1 MWIKD
6 TQSGKVFQ
14 YGHDRHDSLEISGD
28 GRTLSYYHLQ
38 CGDGSRYGSFLFVT
52 DENGNIPDE
61 DKELRKWGADAY
73 FNIGGFSEEQ
83 KDWRTLQHQ
92 ILKMMMMTDNKEV
105 EVALAGVLN
114 LMDGM
119 GKGGEQNGSDE
130 NDTDSSDESLSEGM
144 VLAEFT
150 E

>member
-52 DENGNIPDE
+52 DENGRIPDE
-61 DKELRKWGADAY
+61 DEVLRKHGADAY

-83 KDWRTLQHQ
+83 KDWRFLERQ
-92 ILKMMMMTDNKEV
+92 ILKMMILTDNKEV
-105 EVALAGVLN
+105 EVALAGVLD
-114 LMDGM
+114 LMNRM
-119 GKGGEQNGSDE
+119 GKGGEQNGIDE
-130 NDTDSSDESLSEGM
+130 NDSDSSDECCGQ
-144 VLAEFT
+144 
-150 E
+150 